1 MKECFDEVKRH
12 YQSIARNFCSQCKP
26 EGGIDPITLFAIA
39 TYKVTHDKEDKQ
51 TYVDSWDNMSIVTD
65 DQDPDWEDIPKDEL
79 EEGEIRQQ
87 DLHSFPWLWFNELCA
102 FVKESV

>member
-12 YQSIARNFCSQCKP
+12 YNSTAQKFCSQCEP
-26 EGGIDPITLFAIA
+26 EGGINPITLFAIA
-39 TYKVTHDKEDKQ
+39 TYRVTHDKEDKQ
-51 TYVDSWDNMSIVTD
+51 TYVDSWDNMSIFTD

-79 EEGEIRQQ
+79 EEGEIRQE

-102 FVKESV
+102 FVRESV